1 MKCPYCDC
9 HDTRVVDSRESP
21 DLEAVRRRRH
31 CVACEKR
38 FTTYE
43 RWERPDL
50 RVVKRNGLTQDFDRE
65 KLERGILRA
74 CEKRPISRDDVVRLI
89 DSIEEEARRH
99 EGDFPTTEIG
109 AAVLEGLKRLDGVA
123 YMRFASVY
131 KEFHDVE
138 HFAAEIKAMKQS
150 TLDEPKPRKKGAQ

>member
-21 DLEAVRRRRH
+21 ELDAVRRRRH

-50 RVVKRNGLTQDFDRE
+50 RVVKRNGMSQDFDRE
-65 KLERGILRA
+65 KLERGISVA
-74 CEKRPISRDDVVRLI
+74 CEKRPVSRDDIVRLI
-89 DSIEEEARRH
+89 DSIEEEARRS
-99 EGDFPTTEIG
+99 ESPLATTEIG
-109 AAVLEGLKRLDGVA
+109 AIVLEGLKRLDGVA

-138 HFAAEIKAMKQS
+138 HFAAELKAMKQS
-150 TLDEPKPRKKGAQ
+150 TLDTEPKARKRA

>member
-9 HDTRVVDSRESP
+9 HDTRVIDSRETSEQ
-21 DLEAVRRRRH
+21 DAVRRRRQ

-50 RVVKRNGLTQDFDRE
+50 KVVKRDGRTEDFDRD
-65 KLERGILRA
+65 KLEFGILKA
-74 CEKRPISRDDVVRLI
+74 SEKRPVSREEITHLI
-89 DSIEEEARRH
+89 DSIEEEARAS
-99 EGDFPTTEIG
+99 EGPMPTTEIG
-109 AAVLEGLKRLDGVA
+109 GAVLEGLKRLDGVA

-138 HFAAEIKAMKQS
+138 HFERELKALKQS
-150 TLDEPKPRKKGAQ
+150 TLDEAPVKKAPK